1 MDYTVKLISN
11 EDARTIIVN
20 NHYSH
25 SWTSCKYALSLIKK
39 QSIVGVATYG
49 FPVGRNAALSVSP
62 LVDEGEVL
70 ELTRLWV
77 SDSEGKNTESWF
89 LGQTFRWLKQNDNK
103 VKVLLSYSDPNAG
116 HVGIIYQAT
125 NWLYQGRN
133 SDDRWYRINKELLH
147 PRTVY
152 SRFGTRA
159 VDELNKMESIKTVEI
174 VEVERK
180 YRYLYILA
188 GKRERKR
195 IIDSLYRKPLRY
207 EKTTHAGGFYIRSS
221 EDSSSASQR
230 FFDM

>member
-1 MDYTVKLISN
+1 MDYTIKRITN
-11 EDARTIIVN
+11 EEARQIIVN

-25 SWTSCKYALSLIKK
+25 SWTSCKYAIGLYKANL
-39 QSIVGVATYG
+39 IVGVAVYG
-49 FPVGRNAALSVSP
+49 HPVGRNAALSVSP
-62 LVDEGEVL
+62 LVNEKEVL
-70 ELTRLWV
+70 ELTRLWI

-89 LGQTFRWLKQNDNK
+89 LGQTFRWLREYASDI
-103 VKVLLSYSDPNAG
+103 KVLISYSDPNAG

-133 SDDRWYRINKELLH
+133 SDSKWYLINGELLH

-159 VDELNKMESIKTVEI
+159 MEELNKMPVIKHVEI

-180 YRYLYILA
+180 YRYIYILT

-195 IIDSLYRKPLRY
+195 IIDSLYRKPISY
-207 EKTTHAGGFYIRSS
+207 EKTVHEGGFYEKSNGDNQTAA
-221 EDSSSASQR
+221 ER
-230 FFDM
+230 FFDL